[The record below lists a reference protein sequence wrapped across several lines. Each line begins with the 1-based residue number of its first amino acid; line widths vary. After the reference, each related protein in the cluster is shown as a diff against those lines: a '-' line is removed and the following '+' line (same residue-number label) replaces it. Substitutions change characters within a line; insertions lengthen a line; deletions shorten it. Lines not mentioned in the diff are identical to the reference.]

1 MCLCW
6 EAAYLGCWIESE
18 LIWQVGKI
26 FPRWEKEKNEEEEQ
40 NIILD
45 HETWKNKNE
54 NNKKKKANKQTQE
67 QMGGWLNRFN
77 FGCAWRNTLNT
88 GLTIYNKMTLDLI
101 KIVSNEMDKVS
112 ERRIQKPIT

>member
-1 MCLCW
+1 MVKNFTQKFGIFHRVNMCLCW

-18 LIWQVGKI
+18 LIWLVGKI

-54 NNKKKKANKQTQE
+54 NNKKKGK
-67 QMGGWLNRFN
+67 
-77 FGCAWRNTLNT
+77 
-88 GLTIYNKMTLDLI
+88 
-101 KIVSNEMDKVS
+101 
-112 ERRIQKPIT
+112 